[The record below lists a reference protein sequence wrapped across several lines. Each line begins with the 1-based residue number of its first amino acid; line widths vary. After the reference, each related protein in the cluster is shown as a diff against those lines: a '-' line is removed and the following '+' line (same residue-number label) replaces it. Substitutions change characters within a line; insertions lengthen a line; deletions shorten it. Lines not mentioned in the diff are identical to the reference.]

1 MHIWLRAALHSVDA
15 HWSDHEKSIKCCWP
29 KVTTNSR
36 RSMTQIYSTAY
47 VFNPSWLQ
55 KSISDICTFLL
66 NYSYRA
72 KTMSR
77 KISCGN
83 IWLKYNYYWD
93 DFYEEKMFFCDVLIY
108 RTFVYC
114 FLCLIVHVKNLSF
127 LVSLS
132 SWQIIS
138 YCLLCY
144 VYFSSNAFVTYIL
157 WDACDKNLLC
167 RGSLLHQCYKIQ
179 GFS

>member
-15 HWSDHEKSIKCCWP
+15 HWSDHEKSKCCWP

-47 VFNPSWLQ
+47 VFSPSWLQ

-83 IWLKYNYYWD
+83 IWLNYNYYWD
-93 DFYEEKMFFCDVLIY
+93 DFYEEKMFFLW
-108 RTFVYC
+108 C
-114 FLCLIVHVKNLSF
+114 FNLQDF
-127 LVSLS
+127 
-132 SWQIIS
+132 
-138 YCLLCY
+138 CLLFFMFDSACEEFVIFSIPFKLANNFLLLVMLRLFFFQCVCY
-144 VYFSSNAFVTYIL
+144 IY
-157 WDACDKNLLC
+157 
-167 RGSLLHQCYKIQ
+167 SLRCMW
-179 GFS
+179 